1 MAAIGALAFAL
12 TGVMRSRTAAA
23 DRPVTLAL
31 FSEDNLPAADMPPTP
46 TATPAAP
53 GETAPSQTAPGAE
66 PQAASPAA
74 SPAEEP
80 GALPGQATPA
90 APQPGSEAQP
100 EPTPPAA
107 PADIAP
113 LEVGSIEPKGQ
124 ISDDA
129 LESEISHSS
138 SPALAA
144 SLRVTDQAREQILNN
159 HPDDAVQTLG
169 RAISIDPSNSYAYF
183 YLGRAWLSSKN
194 YDQALTFF
202 KRAQIG
208 FDANPGWLAE
218 TLSFEGL
225 AYEQSGN
232 SGDAVAAYQKAVEAE
247 PGNLMARVA
256 LTRLAPVQT
265 PAEPVQP
272 AAASPG
278 ESEAQPPP
286 AEGPAPGPPQSAPP
300 PPAD

>member
-1 MAAIGALAFAL
+1 MA
-12 TGVMRSRTAAA
+12 
-23 DRPVTLAL
+23 
-31 FSEDNLPAADMPPTP
+31 TP
-46 TATPAAP
+46 T
-53 GETAPSQTAPGAE
+53 
-66 PQAASPAA
+66 
-74 SPAEEP
+74 
-80 GALPGQATPA
+80 
-90 APQPGSEAQP
+90 
-100 EPTPPAA
+100 
-107 PADIAP
+107 DIVP

-124 ISDDA
+124 ISDDS
-129 LESEISHSS
+129 LESVISHSA

-144 SLRVTDQAREQILNN
+144 SLRVTDQARAQILNN
-159 HPDDAVQTLG
+159 HPDDAVQSLG

-194 YDQALTFF
+194 YEQALTFF

-232 SGDAVAAYQKAVEAE
+232 NSDALVAYQKAVDAE

-256 LTRLAPVQT
+256 LTRLAPEQP
-265 PAEPVQP
+265 PAQPAQP
-272 AAASPG
+272 AAVSSVEP
-278 ESEAQPPP
+278 EAPPPP
-286 AEGPAPGPPQSAPP
+286 AEGPAPGPPPSAPP